1 MDRKW
6 IGEQF
11 RGSLEY
17 KAAVKRGSSLDQNHH
32 ELCSHCKSSERGEGR
47 EEGREVEERDKKR
60 GEEERERGERERR
73 RKKRRGGG
81 CSKLAPSLPPLHG
94 GIQVIITSDRL
105 FPDLTAELR
114 RITTLFKHLQSKEEY
129 QTCMEEHLSREK
141 TQ

>member
-47 EEGREVEERDKKR
+47 EEGREVEEREEKR
-60 GEEERERGERERR
+60 GEEERERRKRE
-73 RKKRRGGG
+73 
-81 CSKLAPSLPPLHG
+81 
-94 GIQVIITSDRL
+94 
-105 FPDLTAELR
+105 EEE
-114 RITTLFKHLQSKEEY
+114 KEEGRRVL
-129 QTCMEEHLSREK
+129 QTGSLSTSSPWWHPGDHNIRPPVS
-141 TQ
+141 